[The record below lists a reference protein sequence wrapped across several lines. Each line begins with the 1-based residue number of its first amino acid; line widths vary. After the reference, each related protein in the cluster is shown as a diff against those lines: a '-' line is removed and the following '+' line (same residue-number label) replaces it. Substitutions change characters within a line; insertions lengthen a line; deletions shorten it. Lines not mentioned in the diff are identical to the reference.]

1 MNPGGLSPPCI
12 DLHLVSVKLGM
23 QIGLPG
29 GEEVGKRNTCRW
41 LFALTGLRGT
51 WRADLPLPLAPVGGA
66 YLAAPGN
73 DLRSVQALGVRPRAG
88 AGPGGTSSQPVNRRR
103 GGALTSQ
110 QSEELA
116 IG

>member
-1 MNPGGLSPPCI
+1 M
-12 DLHLVSVKLGM
+12 SVKLGM

-73 DLRSVQALGVRPRAG
+73 DLWSVQALGVRPRAG

-103 GGALTSQ
+103 GRGADLT
-110 QSEELA
+110 A
-116 IG
+116 V